1 MTFMNEQ
8 RKAEILRH
16 PHILGLMVGFSKLT
30 ELHSQMILH
39 IWAQTPGRFTSLQGH
54 RGSFKTTS
62 VTVVGI
68 VWYLLWHPNARIAL
82 LQETWT
88 VAVRNLRAI
97 QKVMRHPA
105 IQEVF
110 RYIHGEYPKEVK
122 ATEGELDYSFKK
134 NISKEPSVSAY
145 GILQLP
151 TGSHFDFIL
160 MDDVVTINDKISKTV
175 REKHIYAIREVFTN
189 IIDPGK
195 TVAHSGTPWHKKD
208 AWSITVAPKKY
219 PVGTTDIFTPEQI
232 AFKRSQTTA
241 TDWAINM
248 ELRHI
253 ADGEKPF
260 SSPAAWAPFPKGIGR
275 VVAHIDAKYRGTDTC
290 GFTIMVKQGVKLH
303 LTGKILFKHI
313 MEEVETIITYLVHYN
328 VRELFMETNGD
339 KGLAADRIRA
349 VLLERNIPC
358 TVTDYHEKMNKHV
371 KITGVGVP
379 VWPYL
384 IWDTATDP
392 EFLDQTKDY
401 AEGNE
406 PDDGP
411 DSWTSLVREAYGDSN
426 SEWRFLYHNSE
437 D

>member
-1 MTFMNEQ
+1 MSFMNEQ
-8 RKAEILRH
+8 RKRDILLH
-16 PHILGLMVGFSKLT
+16 PHLLGLMVGFSKLT
-30 ELHSQMILH
+30 ELHSRMILH
-39 IWAQTPGRFTSLQGH
+39 IWAQTPGRYTALQGH
-54 RGSFKTTS
+54 RGSYKTTA
-62 VTVVGI
+62 VTVIGI

-88 VAVRNLRAI
+88 IAVRNLRAI
-97 QKVMRHPA
+97 QKVMKHPA

-110 RYIHGEYPKEVK
+110 RYIHGSYPKEVK
-122 ATEGELDYSFKK
+122 ATDGEMDYSFKK
-134 NISKEPSVSAY
+134 TISKEPSVSAY

-160 MDDVVTINDKISKTV
+160 MDDVITINDKISKTV
-175 REKHIYAIREVFTN
+175 REKHIHAIREVFTN

-208 AWSITVAPKKY
+208 AWTITVPPMKY
-219 PVGTTDIFTPEQI
+219 PVGTTGILSEKDI

-260 SSPAAWAPFPKGIGR
+260 NSPAAWAPFPLRVGR
-275 VVAHIDAKYRGTDTC
+275 VYAHVDAKYQGTDTC
-290 GFTIMVKQGVKLH
+290 GVSIMVKQGVKVH
-303 LTGKILFKHI
+303 VTGKILFRHI
-313 MEEVETIITYLVHYN
+313 MEEVDTLIGLLEYYN

-339 KGLAADRIRA
+339 KGLAADRIRT
-349 VLLERNIPC
+349 VLRERNIPC
-358 TVTDYHEKMNKHV
+358 TVTDYHEKMNKHI

-401 AEGNE
+401 TEGAE

-411 DSWTSLVREAYGDSN
+411 DSWTSLIREAYGDSN
-426 SEWRFLYHNSE
+426 SEWRFLYNNSS